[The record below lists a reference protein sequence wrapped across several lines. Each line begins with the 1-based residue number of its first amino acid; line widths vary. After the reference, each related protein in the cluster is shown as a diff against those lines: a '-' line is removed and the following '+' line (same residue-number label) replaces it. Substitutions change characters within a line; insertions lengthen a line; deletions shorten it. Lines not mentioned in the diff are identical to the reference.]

1 MPSPEEALARDAARQ
16 HSEQVGRG
24 PARVDAWRHDDLV
37 VVLMRD
43 AFTRSERALVDAG
56 RPDDVLRARTA
67 LQEAMRPGLVAS
79 VEEHT
84 GRPVVAFMSANHIDP
99 DLAAELFL
107 LGDEA

>member
-24 PARVDAWRHDDLV
+24 PARVDAWRQDDFV
-37 VVLMRD
+37 VVLLRD
-43 AFTRSERALVDAG
+43 AFTRAERALVDAG
-56 RPDDVLRARTA
+56 RPGDVLRGRKA
-67 LQEAMRPGLVAS
+67 LQDAMRPGLVAS

-84 GRPVVAFMSANHIDP
+84 GRSVVAFMSANHIEP

-107 LGDEA
+107 LGDDA